1 MSERVLKKLYT
12 RDYIARQILRLG
24 EEIGRDYGNEEILLV
39 GVLKG
44 AFLFFADL
52 VRAIPSPTLV
62 DFVRL
67 ASYGFHTQST
77 GIVEL
82 RKDLEFSVQ
91 GRHVVIVDDILDTGC
106 TLEFLRQRLL
116 SRQPRSLKTCVLLDK
131 KQARKAAVE
140 ADYVGISLESGFVV
154 GYGLDYQENYRGL
167 PDLYLLHE
175 RQEAGTG
182 GPFEESD
189 K

>member
-1 MSERVLKKLYT
+1 MSDNVLEKLYT
-12 RDYIARQILRLG
+12 RDHIARQILRLG
-24 EEIGRDYGNEEILLV
+24 EEISRDYGNDEILLV

-52 VRAIPSPTLV
+52 VRAISSPTLV

-67 ASYGFHTQST
+67 ASYGSHTQSS

-82 RKDLEFSVQ
+82 RKDLEFSVH
-91 GRHVVIVDDILDTGC
+91 GKHVVIVDDILDSGY

-116 SRQPRSLKTCVLLDK
+116 DRQPRSLKTCVLLDK
-131 KQARKAAVE
+131 KQGRRAAVE

-154 GYGLDYQENYRGL
+154 GYGLDYQENFRGL

-175 RQEAGTG
+175 LRNAGQG
-182 GPFEESD
+182 GPFGKSG